1 MNLNSDPAGPDKDDF
16 SFTEWDVQSAIGAA
30 AEEVRGFQAALVDPD
45 HPSHQMAQTSL
56 PSLKRQLAALT
67 AVPATEILKQLRTV
81 HARFLELKKNGKL
94 EDMDEIRKM
103 KAEFTDLPDL
113 HRLLRKKPWGDVLW
127 QKLKAAQTSE

>member
-1 MNLNSDPAGPDKDDF
+1 MDLNSEPTGPDKDDF
-16 SFTEWDVQSAIGAA
+16 GFTGWDVQSAIGVVADD
-30 AEEVRGFQAALVDPD
+30 VKNFQTAFADPD

-94 EDMDEIRKM
+94 EDMDEIQKM
-103 KAEFTDLPDL
+103 KAEFPNLPDL
-113 HRLLRKKPWGDVLW
+113 YRLLRKKPWGDVLW